1 MDQRPVPVDPGWF
14 RPHPWRSSKSTAR
27 SIELRWH
34 SVKVT
39 ANGVPAG
46 VFGDFLGWG
55 LVGPPKDPPP
65 LNEATGK
72 VPVALERI
80 VRHCLEKRPPLAAG
94 RVEGLVAY

>member
-1 MDQRPVPVDPGWF
+1 L
-14 RPHPWRSSKSTAR
+14 TAS

-39 ANGVPAG
+39 ANGVTAG
-46 VFGDFLGWG
+46 NG
-55 LVGPPKDPPP
+55 
-65 LNEATGK
+65 ATGE